1 MSRAR
6 KDPSRAKQ
14 RREKLRREAHA
25 AKRQAG
31 APGGL
36 PPAPARLFA
45 SERSLRAIHALLG
58 DRTFESEAELD
69 RALQS
74 IMSRGSILDKAEA
87 RMGSDPAWAA
97 QNLAYD
103 AMETGSYEEALILVL
118 QALEL
123 DPDCT
128 DALRL
133 MVTLT
138 PITASEK
145 IPLVMEVLKK
155 FEAKVGEEFFKENAG
170 HFWGIIETRP
180 YMRTMQYLAEL
191 YTGLERFD
199 EAIRIYERMIELN
212 SRDNQGA
219 RDDLVGLYLAAG
231 RAEAAN
237 ALLGRFKGEET
248 VFASAAW
255 ARVMERWMSGQTG
268 EAAEALASARA
279 LNPYVHGYL
288 TGARRLPKKMP
299 DYFETGGEEEAQIT
313 AFRLQAAVR
322 LQPGFLAWLRTHPL

>member
-6 KDPSRAKQ
+6 KDPHRAKQ
-14 RREKLRREAHA
+14 RRERLRREAHA
-25 AKRQAG
+25 ARRQGSA
-31 APGGL
+31 AEDL
-36 PPAPARLFA
+36 PPAPAHQFA

-58 DRTFESEAELD
+58 DRQFESEAELNQ
-69 RALQS
+69 AIHS
-74 IMSRGSILDKAEA
+74 IMSKGGLLDKAEA
-87 RMGSDPAWAA
+87 RMESDPAWAA

-103 AMETGSYEEALILVL
+103 AMETGSYEEALVLVL
-118 QALEL
+118 KALEL

-133 MVTLT
+133 MVSLT

-145 IPLVMEVLKK
+145 IHPLMEVLKK
-155 FEAKVGEEFFKENAG
+155 FEARVGAEFFHENAG
-170 HFWGIIETRP
+170 RFWGVVETRP
-180 YMRTMQYLAEL
+180 YMRTLQYLAEL

-212 SRDNQGA
+212 SRDNQGV
-219 RDDLVGLYLAAG
+219 RDELLGLYLAVG
-231 RAEAAN
+231 RADAAK

-279 LNPYVHGYL
+279 LNPHVHGYL
-288 TGARRLPKKMP
+288 TGARRLPKQMP
-299 DYFETGGEEEAQIT
+299 DYFQPGGVEEAQIT

-322 LQPGFLAWLRTHPL
+322 LQPGFLAWLRAHPL